1 MPNRFTSAFAVAA
14 ALGLTGC
21 VTVYQPLVSL
31 QRPTTIDT
39 QTTNFA
45 GQRILVRCVPS
56 EDIGPDDA
64 QALCQKVRTLFTN
77 QGAEVQVEV
86 LRGSAA
92 ANEVDVA
99 AEPNLIIDLRT
110 RILSTKSSVWLGVLS
125 FLTFTLVPNVEEYSF
140 AQDVTMRDG
149 SGFALAKETMEAR
162 FVHYFGFG
170 VWAVNGAL
178 DFLVRAED
186 EKLGGGDV
194 AKKDFSRDF
203 YRQLSQVA
211 FHANMRALVM
221 RSFEEAPSGGKPPSP
236 SGSTQ

>member
-31 QRPTTIDT
+31 QRPTTVDT

-56 EDIGPDDA
+56 EDLGPEDA
-64 QALCQKVRTLFTN
+64 QTLCRKVRSLFTN
-77 QGAEVQVEV
+77 QGAEVEVEV
-86 LRGSAA
+86 PRGGSTV
-92 ANEVDVA
+92 NDVA
-99 AEPNLIIDLRT
+99 AMANPSLIVDLRA
-110 RILSTKSSVWLGVLS
+110 RLLGTKSSNLLAILSVWTL
-125 FLTFTLVPNVEEYSF
+125 TLVPNVGEFTF
-140 AQDVTMRDG
+140 AQDITIRDG
-149 SGFALAKETMEAR
+149 NGFQLATETMEAR

-170 VWAVNGAL
+170 VWAVNGVL
-178 DFLVRAED
+178 DFLVRSEE

-211 FHANMRALVM
+211 FHASMRALVM
-221 RSFEEAPSGGKPPSP
+221 RNFEEAPAPKTPSP
-236 SGSTQ
+236 SGSTE